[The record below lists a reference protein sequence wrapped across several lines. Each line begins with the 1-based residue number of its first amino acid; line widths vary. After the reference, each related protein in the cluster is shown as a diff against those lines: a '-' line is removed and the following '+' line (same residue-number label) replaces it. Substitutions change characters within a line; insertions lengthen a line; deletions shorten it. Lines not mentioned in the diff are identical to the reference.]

1 MRFTCPR
8 LSIGEDGSLEAL
20 DGSIDLINDRLKNI
34 LLRCRL
40 GEDIL
45 ELEDLEFGLVALH
58 TDKLDGGIV
67 ARFAPFIH

>member
-20 DGSIDLINDRLKNI
+20 DGAIDLINDRLKNI

-45 ELEDLEFGLVALH
+45 ELEDLEFGLLALH
-58 TDKLDGGIV
+58 TDKLDGGRV
-67 ARFAPFIH
+67 ARFAPFMY

>member
-8 LSIGEDGSLEAL
+8 LPIGEDGSLEAR
-20 DGSIDLINDRLKNI
+20 DGSIDLLNDRLKNF

-45 ELEDLEFGLVALH
+45 ELEDLEFGPLALH